1 LNLAVPVS
9 LSHALLRKISKAW
22 MDSRPRGPAEWRERL
37 QRRLLQCP
45 FPVELGVNGLSA
57 AVSEL
62 AGMAPGTLL
71 PLRRSAAEAASLIV
85 AGVEMFGAAPAR
97 AGNTRAAS
105 VLERTLQT
113 EVMPGGKE
121 TRKR

>member
-1 LNLAVPVS
+1 
-9 LSHALLRKISKAW
+9 
-22 MDSRPRGPAEWRERL
+22 
-37 QRRLLQCP
+37 
-45 FPVELGVNGLSA
+45 
-57 AVSEL
+57 
-62 AGMAPGTLL
+62 MAPGTLL